1 MQYLKC
7 TKKVDEAYGGI
18 YRTPDFKASKGDLVR
33 VSDAEAKRIGAD
45 HPGLFATVSDADA
58 KKVLDAKAK
67 KGKDAP
73 EDDPDQSGPGEPVPG
88 AKNRMLKQGRR
99 K

>member
-58 KKVLDAKAK
+58 KKILDAKAK
-67 KGKDAP
+67 KRD
-73 EDDPDQSGPGEPVPG
+73 DDPAQDGPGEPAPG
-88 AKNRMLKQGRR
+88 VKDRMFTDGR
-99 K
+99 KK